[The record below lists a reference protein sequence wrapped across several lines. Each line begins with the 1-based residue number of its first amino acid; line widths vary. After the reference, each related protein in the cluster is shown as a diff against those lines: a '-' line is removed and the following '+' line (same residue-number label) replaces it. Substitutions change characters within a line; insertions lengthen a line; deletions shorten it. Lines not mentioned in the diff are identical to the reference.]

1 MSLNDITLKPHLVA
15 SLYDHTLVEEVAS
28 NARFSVNYLGKNRK
42 HILIIVNKGDAAFI
56 DEEELQF
63 LSSVLAACKLS
74 LEDISIVNAVT
85 LPAGTDYLAL
95 LRFFESR
102 HVLLFDVAPQ
112 TIDLPFNFPHFQLQ
126 QFDQHTYLS
135 APALKEIK
143 MEKDLKTKLWNS
155 LKMLFNI

>member
-1 MSLNDITLKPHLVA
+1 MSLNHITLKPYLVA
-15 SLYDHTLVEEVAS
+15 SLYDHTLVEEVQS
-28 NARFSVNYLGKNRK
+28 DARFSVNYIGKNRK
-42 HILIIVNKGDAAFI
+42 HILVLVRKADAAYI
-56 DEEELQF
+56 DDEELQF

-74 LEDISIVNAVT
+74 VEDIAIVNGAN
-85 LPAGTDYLAL
+85 LPAGADYLSL

-102 HVLLFDVAPQ
+102 HILLFDVAPQ